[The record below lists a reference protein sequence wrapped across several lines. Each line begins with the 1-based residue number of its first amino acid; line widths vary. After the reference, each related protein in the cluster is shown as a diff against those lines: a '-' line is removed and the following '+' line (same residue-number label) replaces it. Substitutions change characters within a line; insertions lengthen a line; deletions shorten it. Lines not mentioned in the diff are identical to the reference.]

1 MQKLNVE
8 DTYFHSNNLIR
19 IKDKLL
25 DLSIP
30 QVMGIVNCTPDSFYS
45 GSRKQTETEVLKQ
58 VEKHLSEGASMI
70 DMGGYS
76 SRPGAKEVS
85 CKEELN
91 RVIPV
96 IETIKKEFNTIIS
109 LDTFRAEVARQGLEN
124 GVDIIND
131 ISAFEIDHELINVLE
146 KYKCPYILMHMN
158 GTPTS
163 IQKNTSYDNLFNDII
178 LFLSNKIQ
186 KLKEVG
192 VNNVI
197 IDPGFGFGK
206 TLEQNYELLF
216 NLEGFKILKKPILV
230 GISRKS
236 MIYKKLN
243 TTPENSL
250 NGTTILNT
258 LAINN
263 GASILRVHDVKEAYE
278 TIQLLNPNSYKEK
291 KMAE

>member
-1 MQKLNVE
+1 MNKLSVE
-8 DTYFHSNNLIR
+8 DTHFHSNNHIR
-19 IKDKLL
+19 VKDKLL

-45 GSRKQTETEVLKQ
+45 SSRKQTETEILKQ
-58 VEKHLSEGASMI
+58 VEKHLSEGASII
-70 DMGGYS
+70 DLGGYS
-76 SRPGAKEVS
+76 SRPGAQEVS
-85 CKEELN
+85 CDEELN
-91 RVIPV
+91 RVIPI

-158 GTPTS
+158 GTPATM
-163 IQKNTSYDNLFNDII
+163 QKNTSYDNLLNDII

-192 VNNVI
+192 VNDVI

-278 TIQLLNPNSYKEK
+278 TIQLLNPNS
-291 KMAE
+291 

>member
-1 MQKLNVE
+1 MNKLSVE
-8 DTYFHSNNLIR
+8 DTHFHSNNHIR
-19 IKDKLL
+19 VKDKLL

-45 GSRKQTETEVLKQ
+45 GSRKQTETEILKQ
-58 VEKHLSEGASMI
+58 VEKHLSEGASII
-70 DMGGYS
+70 DLGGYS
-76 SRPGAKEVS
+76 SRPGAQEVS
-85 CKEELN
+85 CDEELN
-91 RVIPV
+91 RVIPI

-158 GTPTS
+158 GTPATM
-163 IQKNTSYDNLFNDII
+163 QKNTSYDNLLNDII

-192 VNNVI
+192 VNDVI

-278 TIQLLNPNSYKEK
+278 TIQLLNPNS
-291 KMAE
+291 

>member
-1 MQKLNVE
+1 MNKLSVE
-8 DTYFHSNNLIR
+8 DTHFHSNNHIR
-19 IKDKLL
+19 VKDKLL

-45 GSRKQTETEVLKQ
+45 SSRKQTETEILKQ
-58 VEKHLSEGASMI
+58 VEKHLSEGASII
-70 DMGGYS
+70 DLGGYS
-76 SRPGAKEVS
+76 SRPGAQEVS
-85 CKEELN
+85 CDEELN
-91 RVIPV
+91 RVIPI

-163 IQKNTSYDNLFNDII
+163 MQKNTSYDNLLNDII

-192 VNNVI
+192 VNDVI
-197 IDPGFGFGK
+197 IDTGFGFGK

-278 TIQLLNPNSYKEK
+278 TIQLLNPNS
-291 KMAE
+291 

>member
-1 MQKLNVE
+1 MNKLSVE
-8 DTYFHSNNLIR
+8 DTHFHSNNHIR
-19 IKDKLL
+19 VKDKLL

-45 GSRKQTETEVLKQ
+45 SSRKQTETEILKQ
-58 VEKHLSEGASMI
+58 VEKHLSEGASII
-70 DMGGYS
+70 DLGGYS
-76 SRPGAKEVS
+76 SRPGAQEVS
-85 CKEELN
+85 CDEELN
-91 RVIPV
+91 RVIPI

-158 GTPTS
+158 GTPATM
-163 IQKNTSYDNLFNDII
+163 QKNTSYDNLLNDII

-192 VNNVI
+192 VNDVI
-197 IDPGFGFGK
+197 IDTGFGFGK

-278 TIQLLNPNSYKEK
+278 TIQLLNPNS
-291 KMAE
+291 

>member
-1 MQKLNVE
+1 MNKLSVE
-8 DTYFHSNNLIR
+8 DTHFHSNNHIR
-19 IKDKLL
+19 VKDKLL

-45 GSRKQTETEVLKQ
+45 GSRKQTETEILKQ
-58 VEKHLSEGASMI
+58 VEKHLSEGASII
-70 DMGGYS
+70 DLGGYS
-76 SRPGAKEVS
+76 SRPGAQEVS
-85 CKEELN
+85 CDEELN
-91 RVIPV
+91 RVIPI

-163 IQKNTSYDNLFNDII
+163 MQKNTSYDNLLNDII

-192 VNNVI
+192 VNDVI
-197 IDPGFGFGK
+197 IDTGFGFGK

-278 TIQLLNPNSYKEK
+278 TIQLLNPNS
-291 KMAE
+291 